1 MTHPR
6 LLTYLAPDVESLD
19 DAVAER
25 AEVGE
30 AAAAVAVPRAARL
43 AQRPL
48 AHAAVRQD
56 RRVVELRRLHLL
68 QRAQPRH
75 LHASLNLTLR
85 VNTFESQIAS
95 AIWRLPRSTH
105 TCGDVVEL
113 KPLQEIDVAVEP
125 GENQVGIERQPLRPL
140 LSQNDVHGDRRL
152 QVARVGRLRSKI
164 GLDVKLQKVGS
175 EKEIRIK
182 SYHRSVDTLGFIYI
196 AYLGRPSLSK
206 EALFKPVL
214 RQHRLYICKL
224 LTHVLVFH
232 KGPYIKDVRT
242 EGGGG
247 LVQKQT

>member
-1 MTHPR
+1 MSTSEVIHPR

-56 RRVVELRRLHLL
+56 RRVVELRRRHLL

-75 LHASLNLTLR
+75 LHAYAEESLKLTLL

-95 AIWRLPRSTH
+95 AIRRLLCSTH

-140 LSQNDVHGDRRL
+140 LPQDDVHGDRRL
-152 QVARVGRLRSKI
+152 QVARVGHLRSKI
-164 GLDVKLQKVGS
+164 CLDVKAQKMGS
-175 EKEIRIK
+175 E
-182 SYHRSVDTLGFIYI
+182 HH
-196 AYLGRPSLSK
+196 A
-206 EALFKPVL
+206 
-214 RQHRLYICKL
+214 
-224 LTHVLVFH
+224 
-232 KGPYIKDVRT
+232 
-242 EGGGG
+242 
-247 LVQKQT
+247 